1 MGLETVVHLDPH
13 LLFGQVAD
21 VAHGGPDVETVS
33 QKPLQSPGLGR
44 RLDDDQSFRHSS
56 LFIPKPGLLFPTPRL
71 RRASYARSLP
81 RRNALTYPPWC
92 RLTAPSSSR
101 AVSLP
106 RTSAIGSWSLRAI
119 SAAFKAR
126 TSERWERMP

>member
-21 VAHGGPDVETVS
+21 VAHRRPDVETVT
-33 QKPLQSPGLGR
+33 QEPLQRPGLGR

-56 LFIPKPGLLFPTPRL
+56 LFIPKPGLLFPGRRL

-81 RRNALTYPPWC
+81 GRNALTYPPWC
-92 RLTAPSSSR
+92 DLTAPSCAR
-101 AVSLP
+101 TGG
-106 RTSAIGSWSLRAI
+106 RTGTSAFRSGMVRA
-119 SAAFKAR
+119 S
-126 TSERWERMP
+126 SE